1 MKKIAGILALLLALG
16 LVGCKSSESTKG
28 NANGSNT
35 KVEDKKSTKDNVDS
49 IIGQLVTLIDE
60 KKYDDAKSLMQK
72 LNSND
77 LSESQKVTVN
87 KLKERIDSES
97 AKTEESKNAIQPQGQ
112 KQQYENKLANIE
124 NSLKYLDEK
133 EASGTTADMRTS
145 VNERYKK
152 WDAALNEI
160 YGVLKGQLSANDMK
174 NLQSEEIQWISNRD
188 AKAEKSASEMK
199 GGSMESVLYTGSLAA
214 TTRSRCYELVEK
226 YMH

>member
-1 MKKIAGILALLLALG
+1 M
-16 LVGCKSSESTKG
+16 
-28 NANGSNT
+28 
-35 KVEDKKSTKDNVDS
+35 
-49 IIGQLVTLIDE
+49 VTLIDE